1 MSNVQYPVPIEI
13 LRERS
18 QDNWLVNYDHEKLLR
33 LTEEFLA
40 EYSYSQ
46 PQKIILSESDPAI
59 LLARFIAAVSSNNYV
74 FLGNPTWGSLEW
86 QQALS
91 LVETELNTDKN
102 LPQSL
107 IMIPTG
113 GSSGKIRF
121 AIHTWQTLT
130 SSVTGFCQYFLLKE
144 VNSFCVLPLYHVSG
158 LMQFIRSFISGGKL
172 VITPFRELK
181 TDQWC
186 DFPPEDFFI
195 SLVPTQLQAL
205 LSQEKFIP
213 WLAKFKTVLL
223 GGAPSWSDLIQTAKQ
238 HNIPLSPCYGMTE
251 TASQVVTLKPEK
263 FLQGDIS
270 NGQNLPHARI
280 KILDEQGKELA
291 ANQTGK
297 ITITAAS
304 LALGYYPELFPNKTP
319 FCTDDL
325 GYLDERGNLHLMGRH
340 SDKIITGGE
349 NVFPLEVEAAIRST
363 NLVADVAVLGREDVY
378 WGQIICAVYIPNYS
392 SVEHQQ
398 IKVALEGK
406 IAKYKQPKIWFK
418 VNSLPRNAQGK
429 VNKSKLKE
437 ILTTSRKSN

>member
-1 MSNVQYPVPIEI
+1 MSNVKSSTPIEI

-18 QDNWLVNYDHEKLLR
+18 QENWLVNCDYEKLLQ
-33 LTEEFLA
+33 LTEEFLV
-40 EYSYSQ
+40 EYSHAQ
-46 PQKIILSESDPAI
+46 LQKIILSESDPVI
-59 LLARFIAAVSSNNYV
+59 FLARFIAAVYSNNYV
-74 FLGNPTWGSLEW
+74 FLGNPIWGSSEW

-91 LVETELNTDKN
+91 LVETDLNTNKN
-102 LPQSL
+102 FPQSL

-144 VNSFCVLPLYHVSG
+144 VNSFCVLPLHHVSG

-172 VITPFRELK
+172 VITPFGELK
-181 TDQWC
+181 TGQWC
-186 DFPPEDFFI
+186 DFPPEYFFI

-223 GGAPSWSDLIQTAKQ
+223 GGAPSWSDLTQTAKQ
-238 HNIPLSPCYGMTE
+238 HNIPLAPCYGMTE

-263 FLQGDIS
+263 FLQGDTS
-270 NGQNLPHARI
+270 NGQVLPHSQI
-280 KILDEQGKELA
+280 KIVDEQGKELA
-291 ANQTGK
+291 TNKTGK
-297 ITITAAS
+297 IIITAAS
-304 LALGYYPELFPNKTP
+304 LALGYYPKLFPNKTP

-325 GYLDERGNLHLMGRH
+325 GYLDKQGNLHLVGRH

-363 NLVADVAVLGREDVY
+363 NLVADVAVLGREDAY
-378 WGQIICAVYIPNYS
+378 WGQIICAVYIPNYP
-392 SVEHQQ
+392 SVDNQQ
-398 IKVALEGK
+398 IQVALVGK
-406 IAKYKQPKIWFK
+406 IAKFKQPKLWFK
-418 VNSLPRNAQGK
+418 VDNLPRNAQGK
-429 VNKSKLKE
+429 VNKSKLE
-437 ILTTSRKSN
+437 QILIKSRDLN

>member
-1 MSNVQYPVPIEI
+1 MINFQSSTPIEI

-18 QDNWLVNYDHEKLLR
+18 QDNWLVNYDHEKLLQ
-33 LTEEFLA
+33 LTEEFLT
-40 EYSYSQ
+40 EYSHSQ
-46 PQKIILSESDPAI
+46 PQKIILSESDPMMF
-59 LLARFIAAVSSNNYV
+59 LARFIAAVSSNNYV

-86 QQALS
+86 QQAFS
-91 LVETELNTDKN
+91 LIETDLNTDKN
-102 LPQSL
+102 FSQSL

-130 SSVTGFCQYFLLKE
+130 SSITGFCQYFLLKE

-158 LMQFIRSFISGGKL
+158 LMQFMRSFISRGKL

-181 TDQWC
+181 TDHWC

-251 TASQVVTLKPEK
+251 TASQVITLKPEK
-263 FLQGDIS
+263 FLQGDTS
-270 NGQNLPHARI
+270 NGQILPHARI
-280 KILDEQGKELA
+280 KIVDEQGRELA

-297 ITITAAS
+297 VTIIAAS
-304 LALGYYPELFPNKTP
+304 LALGYYPELFPPQTP
-319 FCTDDL
+319 LCTDDL
-325 GYLDERGNLHLMGRH
+325 GYLDEQENLHLVGRH

-349 NVFPLEVEAAIRST
+349 NVFPLEIEAAIRST
-363 NLVADVAVLGREDVY
+363 NLVADVTVLGREDTY
-378 WGQIICAVYIPNYS
+378 WGQIICAVYIPNYP

-398 IKVALEGK
+398 IKIALEGK

-418 VNSLPRNAQGK
+418 VDNFPRNAQGK

>member
-1 MSNVQYPVPIEI
+1 MSNVPSSTPIEI

-18 QDNWLVNYDHEKLLR
+18 QENWLVNYDYKKLLQ
-33 LTEEFLA
+33 LTEEFIA
-40 EYSYSQ
+40 EYSPAQ
-46 PQKIILSESDPAI
+46 PQKIILSESDPVI
-59 LLARFIAAVSSNNYV
+59 FLARFIAAVSSNNYV
-74 FLGNPTWGSLEW
+74 FLGNPTWGSSEW
-86 QQALS
+86 QQAFS
-91 LVETELNTDKN
+91 LIKTDLNYDKN
-102 LPQSL
+102 ISPSL

-158 LMQFIRSFISGGKL
+158 LMQFMRSFISGGKL

-181 TDQWC
+181 TGQWC
-186 DFPPEDFFI
+186 DFSPEDFFI

-205 LSQEKFIP
+205 LSQETLIP
-213 WLAKFKTVLL
+213 WLAKFQTVLL
-223 GGAPSWSDLIQTAKQ
+223 GGAPSWSDLTQTAKQ
-238 HNIPLSPCYGMTE
+238 YNIPLAPCYGMTE

-263 FLQGDIS
+263 FLQGDAS
-270 NGQNLPHARI
+270 NGQILPHAQI
-280 KILDEQGKELA
+280 TIVDEQGRELA

-304 LALGYYPELFPNKTP
+304 LALGYYPELFPSKTP

-325 GYLDERGNLHLMGRH
+325 GYLDEQENLHLMGRH

-363 NLVADVAVLGREDVY
+363 NLVADVAVLGREDAY

-392 SVEHQQ
+392 SVDNQE
-398 IKVALEGK
+398 IKVAIEGK
-406 IAKYKQPKIWFK
+406 IAKFKQPKLWFK
-418 VNSLPRNAQGK
+418 VDNLPRNSQGK
-429 VNKSKLKE
+429 INKSRLKKM
-437 ILTTSRKSN
+437 LLNSKTSN